1 MAGDPRPARVA
12 RVLTSGCR
20 ARFNNRLQEATHV
33 RIALLISSLL
43 LATDLLAQAG
53 SPALDEPR
61 PIEAVDTVFIEDLTW
76 MEVRDAIQAGKS
88 TVLVASG
95 GVEQN
100 GPYLVTGKH
109 NVVLQAMT
117 ESIARKLGNALV
129 APIIAFVPEGDFDPP
144 TGHMRYPGT
153 ISLTQET
160 YKALL
165 RDIASS
171 LKAHGFEHVI
181 FIGDSGGNQTG
192 MKEVASELT
201 VRFRGKPGVHFIPE
215 FYDYDGLMAWLKE
228 QGYPQV
234 DQGLHD
240 DYGITSI
247 MMSVDPESVRYK
259 QRVVKGLDSI
269 NGIRITPI
277 EKTQE
282 VGRKAV
288 EWRAEQTVEAIRKAI
303 SSHPTSSP

>member
-1 MAGDPRPARVA
+1 MRY
-12 RVLTSGCR
+12 
-20 ARFNNRLQEATHV
+20 
-33 RIALLISSLL
+33 LLPLAFLL
-43 LATDLLAQAG
+43 LAASAFAQG
-53 SPALDEPR
+53 GQPALDEPR
-61 PIEAVDTVFIEDLTW
+61 PIDAVDTVFIEDLTW
-76 MEVRDAIQAGKS
+76 MEVRDAIKAGKTS
-88 TVLVASG
+88 VLVATG

-144 TGHMRYPGT
+144 TGHMKYPGT
-153 ISLTQET
+153 ISLSKDT

-171 LKAHGFEHVI
+171 LKTHGFRNI
-181 FIGDSGGNQTG
+181 LFIGDSGGNQDG
-192 MKEVASELT
+192 MKEVAAELT
-201 VRFRGKPGVHFIPE
+201 TRWGGSPGVHFIPE
-215 FYDYDGLMAWLKE
+215 FYDYDGLMTWLEE
-228 QGYPQV
+228 QGHKQV

-247 MMSVDPESVRYK
+247 MMTVDPKSVRYQ

-269 NGIRITPI
+269 NGLKITPV

-282 VGRKAV
+282 VGRKAI
-288 EWRAEQTVEAIRKAI
+288 EWRAGKTVEAIRKATGA
-303 SSHPTSSP
+303 STTTSQ

>member
-1 MAGDPRPARVA
+1 MKVA
-12 RVLTSGCR
+12 FS
-20 ARFNNRLQEATHV
+20 
-33 RIALLISSLL
+33 IALLVVASRLYG
-43 LATDLLAQAG
+43 QAG
-53 SPALDEPR
+53 SPPIDEPR
-61 PIEAVDTVFIEDLTW
+61 PIEGVDTVFIEDLTW
-76 MEVRDAIQAGKS
+76 MEVRDAVKAGK
-88 TVLVASG
+88 TTAIVASG

-153 ISLTQET
+153 ISLTEET

-171 LKAHGFEHVI
+171 LKTHGFEHII
-181 FIGDSGGNQTG
+181 FIGDSGGNQRG
-192 MKEVASELT
+192 MKEVASDLT
-201 VRFRGKPGVHFIPE
+201 ARFGGKPGVHFIPE
-215 FYDYDGLMAWLKE
+215 FYDYEGLMAWLE
-228 QGYPQV
+228 AQGHKQV

-240 DYGITSI
+240 DYGITAI
-247 MMSVDPESVRYK
+247 MMTVDPESVRYR

-269 NGIRITPI
+269 NGIKITPI

-288 EWRAEQTVEAIRKAI
+288 EWRANQTVDAIRKAI
-303 SSHPTSSP
+303 GSPAASSP